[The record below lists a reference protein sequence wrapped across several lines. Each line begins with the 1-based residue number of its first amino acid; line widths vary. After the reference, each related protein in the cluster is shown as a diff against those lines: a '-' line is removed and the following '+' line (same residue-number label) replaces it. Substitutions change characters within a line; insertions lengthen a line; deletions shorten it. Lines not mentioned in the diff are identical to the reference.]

1 MHMSRT
7 ITVEGMTCEHCE
19 QAVEDALEE
28 VDGVTSATADRDSE
42 SATVEGAAEPDDL
55 VTVVED
61 AGYDASA

>member
-1 MHMSRT
+1 MDMTQT

-19 QAVEDALEE
+19 QTVEEALEE
-28 VDGVTSATADRDSE
+28 AEGVTSATADRDSE
-42 SATVEGAAEPDDL
+42 SATVEGSAERDEL